1 MKRKILS
8 FAIAAIVAASALNT
22 TDMLAAKRQNPF
34 LNDYKTKF
42 EIPPFDKIQ
51 YSDYLEAVEI
61 GIARHNKEID
71 DIVNNPAEPTF
82 DNTML
87 ALDKSG
93 ATLERVMYVF
103 STLEEANSTP
113 ELVALAEKIYP
124 LYSNH
129 SDEISMNDRLFARV
143 KKLYDN
149 RASAGYTTPQLRIIE
164 KSYKSFARNG
174 ALLPPEKKEELKK
187 LNLRLADLY
196 LKFNKNLLNATNSFS
211 ITVDDKNELSG
222 LPASVVAVAAEEA
235 KVRGLDGKWVFTLH
249 APCRLPVLQYADSR
263 LLRRKMYE
271 GYTSQAFSGEF
282 NNQPIILDIL
292 KTRIEKAN
300 LLGYRTY
307 GDYMTEPVMAKSV
320 KAAEDLLLQIWRPAI
335 ARANEEVAEMQAIVN
350 RQGGNFKIAPY
361 DYYYYLEKVRQEK
374 YALDEDVV
382 RQYFPVENVR
392 KGIFY
397 MANKLYGIS
406 FTELSEKDAPRWH
419 KDMKVYEV
427 KDADGRHVAIFMTD
441 YYQRP
446 EKRQGAWMS
455 ELKGSFIDDKGNAVR
470 PIIYNVCNFSKP
482 TADTPCL
489 LSIDDVETMFHEFG
503 HALHGMLTR
512 AKYKS
517 QSGTNVD
524 RDFVELPSQIHEHW
538 AFEPEVLRV
547 YARHYKTG
555 EIISD
560 DLVKKIQAAACHG
573 QGFSTTEL
581 VGAALLDLQYAKL
594 TKADNLDI
602 PSFETGVAKTLNMP
616 EEIQYRYRSTYFKH
630 IFGSDGY
637 ASGYYTYLWAEVLD
651 SDGFELFKERGV
663 FDAETAKAF
672 KENVLEMGDSDDPMT
687 LFTRFRGHSPA
698 VDALLRNRGLK

>member
-1 MKRKILS
+1 M
-8 FAIAAIVAASALNT
+8 ALAT
-22 TDMLAAKRQNPF
+22 VLAAGSLIPATMQAANRVNPF
-34 LNDYKTKF
+34 LTDYKTKY

-51 YSDYLEAVEI
+51 NSDYLEAI
-61 GIARHNKEID
+61 NAGIEQHNKEIAA
-71 DIVNNPAEPTF
+71 IVDNPAEPTF
-82 DNTML
+82 ENTML
-87 ALDKSG
+87 ALDNSG
-93 ATLERVMYVF
+93 EVLEKTLYVF
-103 STLEEANSTP
+103 STLEEAHSTP
-113 ELVALAEKIYP
+113 ELVELAEKIYP
-124 LYSNH
+124 LVSAHSN
-129 SDEISMNDRLFARV
+129 EISMNDKLFARV

-149 RASAGYTTPQLRIIE
+149 RDNAGYTTAQKRIIE
-164 KSYKSFARNG
+164 ESYKSFARNG
-174 ALLPPEKKEELKK
+174 ALLSPEKKEELKA
-187 LNLRLADLY
+187 LNLRLSELY
-196 LKFNKNLLNATNSFS
+196 LKFNKNLLNATNAFS
-211 ITVDDKNELSG
+211 IVVDDKAELSG
-222 LPASVVAVAAEEA
+222 LPESVVAVAADEA
-235 KVRGLDGKWVFTLH
+235 KARGLEGKWVFTLH

-263 LLRRKMYE
+263 DLRRKMYE
-271 GYTSQAFSGEF
+271 GYTSLAFSGEY
-282 NNQPIILDIL
+282 NNQPVINDIL
-292 KTRIEKAN
+292 RTRIAKAN

-307 GDYMTEPVMAKSV
+307 GDYMTERVMAKTV
-320 KAAEDLLLQIWRPAI
+320 KAAEDLLLQIWKPAV
-335 ARANEEVAEMQAIVN
+335 ARANEEIAEMQAIVDRN
-350 RQGGNFKIAPY
+350 NGNFRIAPY

-397 MANKLYGIS
+397 IANKLYGVT
-406 FTELSEKDAPRWH
+406 FTELSEKEAPRWH
-419 KDMKVYEV
+419 KDMKVYDV
-427 KDADGRHVAIFMTD
+427 KDADGKHVAVFMTD
-441 YYQRP
+441 YYSRA

-455 ELKGSFIDDKGNAVR
+455 ELKASFIDDNGKAER

-482 TADTPCL
+482 TADTPSL

-503 HALHGMLTR
+503 HALHGMLSR

-538 AFEPEVLRV
+538 AFDPEVMRV

-555 EIISD
+555 EVIPEE
-560 DLVKKIQAAACHG
+560 LVKKIQEAANHG

-594 TKADNLDI
+594 TDAENLDI
-602 PSFETGVAKTLNMP
+602 PSFEKGVARTLNMP

-651 SDGFELFKERGV
+651 SDGFELFKERGI
-663 FDAETAKAF
+663 FDPETAKSF
-672 KENVLEMGDSDDPMT
+672 KTNILEMGGSEDPME
-687 LFTRFRGHSPA
+687 LYIRFRGHAPA

>member
-1 MKRKILS
+1 MRKKKVLTL
-8 FAIAAIVAASALNT
+8 ALAAVIAAGSLTTPTMQAARRA
-22 TDMLAAKRQNPF
+22 NPF

-51 YSDYLEAVEI
+51 YADYLEAVNA
-61 GIARHNKEID
+61 GIEQHNKEIAAITD
-71 DIVNNPAEPTF
+71 NPAEPTF
-82 DNTML
+82 ENTML

-93 ATLERVMYVF
+93 AILERVMYVF

-113 ELVALAEKIYP
+113 ELVELAEKIYP
-124 LYSNH
+124 LYSAHGN
-129 SDEISMNDRLFARV
+129 EISMNDKLFARV
-143 KKLYDN
+143 KKLYEN
-149 RASAGYTTPQLRIIE
+149 RDKAGYTTAQKRIIE
-164 KSYKSFARNG
+164 ESYKSFARNG
-174 ALLPPEKKEELKK
+174 ALLPADKKEQLKA
-187 LNLRLADLY
+187 LNLKLSELY
-196 LKFNKNLLNATNSFS
+196 LKFNKNLLNATNAFS
-211 ITVDDKNELSG
+211 IVVDDKSELSG
-222 LPASVVAVAAEEA
+222 LPESVVAVAAEEA
-235 KVRGLDGKWVFTLH
+235 KSRGLEGKWVLTLH

-263 LLRRKMYE
+263 QLRKKMYE
-271 GYTSQAFSGEF
+271 GYTSLAFSGEYD
-282 NNQPIILDIL
+282 NQPVINEILR
-292 KTRIEKAN
+292 TRIAKAN
-300 LLGYRTY
+300 LLGYHTY
-307 GDYMTEPVMAKSV
+307 GDYMTERVMAKTV
-320 KAAEDLLLQIWRPAI
+320 KAAEDLLLQIWKPAV
-335 ARANEEVAEMQAIVN
+335 ARAKEEIAEMQAIVN
-350 RQGGNFKIAPY
+350 RNGGGFKIAAY

-382 RQYFPVENVR
+382 RQYFPVDNVR
-392 KGIFY
+392 EGIFY
-397 MANKLYGIS
+397 MAGKLYGVS
-406 FTELSEKDAPRWH
+406 FTEIKDAPRWH

-427 KDADGRHVAIFMTD
+427 KDADGKHVAVFMCD
-441 YYQRP
+441 YFSRA

-455 ELKGSFIDDKGNAVR
+455 ELKASFIDDNGKAVR

-482 TADTPCL
+482 TADTPSL

-503 HALHGMLTR
+503 HALHGMLSR

-555 EIISD
+555 EVIPEE
-560 DLVKKIQAAACHG
+560 LVKKIQEAANHG

-594 TKADNLDI
+594 TSADNLNI
-602 PSFETGVAKTLNMP
+602 PSFELGVARTLNMP
-616 EEIQYRYRSTYFKH
+616 EEIQFRYRSTYFKH

-651 SDGFELFKERGV
+651 SDGFELFKERGI
-663 FDAETAKAF
+663 FDPETAKSF
-672 KENVLEMGDSDDPMT
+672 KTNVLEMGGSDDPME
-687 LFTRFRGHSPA
+687 LYKRFRGHAPE